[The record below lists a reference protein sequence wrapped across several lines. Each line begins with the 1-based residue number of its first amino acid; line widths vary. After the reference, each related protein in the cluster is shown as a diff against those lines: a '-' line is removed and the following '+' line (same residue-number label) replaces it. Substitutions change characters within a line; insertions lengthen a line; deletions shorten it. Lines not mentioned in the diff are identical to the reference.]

1 VKAVI
6 STIGITKKQQLLK
19 DFPLESIHQQ
29 EFEWYWVDFNCPT
42 AEEESL
48 LDSFFHFHPLAIED
62 CLMRLQRPK
71 LDFYDDFHFFV
82 IHRLNELTLAAEEV
96 NIFAS
101 NKYIVT
107 FHKNPVPEIEKVQ
120 KMLESQPKNWERGTV
135 YLTYQTIDK
144 IVDSYFP
151 LVYKI
156 EDHLNALE
164 GELTYQSNVN
174 AMKIVFEF
182 RSDLLDLRR
191 TILPMR
197 DLLYRV
203 LNSYRFSLNKSE
215 RAYFGDIYDHLL
227 KLTEMVESNRELT
240 ADMRDSYMAM
250 SSSRMN
256 GIMMTL
262 TIVST
267 IFIPLTFIA
276 GVYGMNFD
284 NMPELHGQYSYFIV
298 LGIMII
304 VVIAMLTI
312 FKHKGW
318 FKLFKP

>member
-1 VKAVI
+1 VNAVI
-6 STIGITKKQQLLK
+6 RTIGITKDQNLIK
-19 DFPLESIHQQ
+19 DFPLEDIHKN

-42 AEEESL
+42 DEEELL
-48 LDSFFHFHPLAIED
+48 LDTFFHFHPLAIED

-82 IHRLNELTLAAEEV
+82 IQRVNEELTAEEV
-96 NIFAS
+96 NIFVS
-101 NKYIVT
+101 NKFIVT
-107 FHKNPVPEIEKVQ
+107 FHKNVAPEIDRVQ
-120 KMLESQPKNWERGTV
+120 MMLEKQPKNWERGTI
-135 YLTYQTIDK
+135 YLTYQVIDK

-164 GELTYQSNVN
+164 DELTYQSNLN

-197 DLLYRV
+197 DLLYRI
-203 LNSYRFSLNKSE
+203 LNSYRFSLKKSE

-227 KLTEMVESNRELT
+227 KLSEMIESNRELT

-276 GVYGMNFD
+276 GVYGMNFEY
-284 NMPELHGQYSYFIV
+284 MPELHGRFSYFIV
-298 LGIMII
+298 LGIMIF
-304 VVIAMLTI
+304 IALFMLAV
-312 FKHKGW
+312 FKLKGW
-318 FKLFKP
+318 FSLFKP

>member
-1 VKAVI
+1 MIRTMGI
-6 STIGITKKQQLLK
+6 SKDQQLLK
-19 DFPLESIHQQ
+19 GFPLEDIKNNN
-29 EFEWYWVDFNCPT
+29 FEWFWVDFNCPT
-42 AEEESL
+42 TAEELL
-48 LDSFFHFHPLAIED
+48 LDTFFHFHPLAIED

-71 LDFYDDFHFFV
+71 LDFYDDYHFFV
-82 IHRLNELTLAAEEV
+82 IHRLNEETLIAEEI
-96 NIFAS
+96 NIFVS
-101 NKYIVT
+101 DKFIVT
-107 FHKNPVPEIEKVQ
+107 FHKNQAPEIDKVQ
-120 KMLESQPKNWERGTV
+120 KLLEDQPKNWERGTV
-135 YLTYQTIDK
+135 FLAYQTIDK

-151 LVYKI
+151 LVYTI

-164 GELTYQSNVN
+164 DELTYQNSLN
-174 AMKIVFEF
+174 AMQIVFEF
-182 RSDLLDLRR
+182 RSDLLHLRR

-197 DLLYRV
+197 DLLYRI
-203 LNSYRFSLNKSE
+203 LSSYRFALKKSE
-215 RAYFGDIYDHLL
+215 RAYFGDIHDHLV

-284 NMPELHGQYSYFIV
+284 IMPELHGQYSYFIV
-298 LGIMII
+298 LAIMLLI
-304 VVIAMLTI
+304 VIFMLSF
-312 FKHKGW
+312 FKYKGW
-318 FKLFKP
+318 FKLFKPK

>member
-1 VKAVI
+1 MGI
-6 STIGITKKQQLLK
+6 SKDQQLLK
-19 DFPLESIHQQ
+19 GFPLEDIKNNN
-29 EFEWYWVDFNCPT
+29 FEWFWVDFNCPT
-42 AEEESL
+42 TAEELL
-48 LDSFFHFHPLAIED
+48 LDTFFHFHPLAIED

-71 LDFYDDFHFFV
+71 LDFYDDYHFFV
-82 IHRLNELTLAAEEV
+82 IHRLNEETLIAEEI
-96 NIFAS
+96 NIFVS
-101 NKYIVT
+101 DKFIVT
-107 FHKNPVPEIEKVQ
+107 FHKNQAPEIDKVQ
-120 KMLESQPKNWERGTV
+120 KLLEDQPKNWERGTV
-135 YLTYQTIDK
+135 FLAYQTIDK

-151 LVYKI
+151 LVYTI

-164 GELTYQSNVN
+164 DELTYQNSLN
-174 AMKIVFEF
+174 AMQIVFEF
-182 RSDLLDLRR
+182 RSDLLHLRR

-197 DLLYRV
+197 DLLYRI
-203 LNSYRFSLNKSE
+203 LSSYRFALKKSE
-215 RAYFGDIYDHLL
+215 RAYFGDIHDHLV

-284 NMPELHGQYSYFIV
+284 IMPELHGQYSYFIV
-298 LGIMII
+298 LAIMLLI
-304 VVIAMLTI
+304 VIFMLSF
-312 FKHKGW
+312 FKYKGW
-318 FKLFKP
+318 FKLFKPK

>member
-1 VKAVI
+1 MLH
-6 STIGITKKQQLLK
+6 TMGITKNQQLVK
-19 DFPLESIHQQ
+19 GFSLENIKEHQ
-29 EFEWYWVDFNCPT
+29 FEWYWVDFNCPT
-42 AEEESL
+42 VEEELL
-48 LDSFFHFHPLAIED
+48 LDTFFHFHPLAIED

-71 LDFYDDFHFFV
+71 LDFYDDYYFFV
-82 IHRLNELTLAAEEV
+82 IHKLNEETLEAEEV
-96 NIFAS
+96 NIFVS
-101 NKYIVT
+101 DKFIVT
-107 FHKNPVPEIEKVQ
+107 FHKNEASEINKVQ
-120 KMLESQPKNWERGTV
+120 KFLEGQPKNWERGTI
-135 YLTYQTIDK
+135 YLTYQIIDK
-144 IVDSYFP
+144 IVDGYFP

-156 EDHLNALE
+156 EDHLNTLE
-164 GELTYQSNVN
+164 DALTYQSSVN
-174 AMKIVFEF
+174 TMQDVFEF
-182 RSDLLDLRR
+182 RSDLLHLRR

-203 LNSYRFSLNKSE
+203 LSSYRFSLKKPE
-215 RAYFGDIYDHLL
+215 LAYFGDIHDHLA

-284 NMPELHGQYSYFIV
+284 NMPELRGKYSYFIV
-298 LGIMII
+298 LGIMIFI
-304 VVIAMLTI
+304 GVFMLSF
-312 FKHKGW
+312 FKYKGW